1 MKLGAVPESLVDRLL
16 VRTNLA
22 PRPMLETHV
31 AALLARAVLEGSHLG
46 LFAALADGALPAG
59 EVAAR
64 CGTDPAATR
73 KLLDALAG
81 ARYLRHDAGRYALEP
96 VARKWLLPG
105 AAHSMHDM
113 MLWQLRVWDQ
123 IAATGEYVRTGRPVD
138 FHATLEPEQWGAYQR
153 AMRDMARTLVPEVA
167 RRTPVPKGARDL
179 LDIGGSHGLFSVALC
194 RRHPSLRAVVLDL
207 PEAVAEAAP
216 LLAAEGMGD
225 RVVHRAGD
233 ALREDLG
240 EESWDVVL
248 IASLVHHFDE
258 ATNRDLARRV
268 ARALRPGGIYV
279 IQDFMRP
286 HSPEESGQIGALLD
300 LYFAVTS
307 EVGTWSFE
315 DLAGWQREAGL
326 APKKPVRFLTS
337 PGTGQQAA
345 VKTRARTG
353 AP

>member
-1 MKLGAVPESLVDRLL
+1 MKIGAVPESLFDLLL

-31 AALLARAVLEGSHLG
+31 AVLLARAVLEGSRLG
-46 LFAALADGALPAG
+46 LFAALADGALPAE
-59 EVAAR
+59 EVASR
-64 CGTDPAATR
+64 CATDPEATR

-81 ARYLRHDAGRYALEP
+81 ARYLRHHEGRYALEP
-96 VARKWLLPG
+96 VARKWLTPG
-105 AAHSMHDM
+105 GAHSMHDM

-123 IAATGEYVRTGRPVD
+123 IAGTGEYVRTGRPVD

-167 RRTPVPKGARDL
+167 RRTPVPRKARDL

-194 RRHPSLRAVVLDL
+194 RRHPGLRAVILDL
-207 PEAVAEAAP
+207 PEAVEEAAP
-216 LLAAEGMGD
+216 LLAAEGLGD

-233 ALREDLG
+233 ALKSDLG
-240 EESWDVVL
+240 AAAWDVVF

-258 ATNRDLARRV
+258 VTNRDLARRV
-268 ARALRPGGIYV
+268 ARALRPGGVYV
-279 IQDFMRP
+279 IQDFVRP

-307 EVGTWSFE
+307 EAGTWSFE
-315 DLAGWQREAGL
+315 EMADWQREAGL
-326 APKKPVRFLTS
+326 KPRKPVRFVTS

-345 VKTRARTG
+345 VKG
-353 AP
+353 S